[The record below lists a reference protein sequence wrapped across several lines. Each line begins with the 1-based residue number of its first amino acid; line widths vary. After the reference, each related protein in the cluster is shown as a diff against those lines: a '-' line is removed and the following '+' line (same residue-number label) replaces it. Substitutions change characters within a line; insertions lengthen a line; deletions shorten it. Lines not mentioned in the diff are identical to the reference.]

1 MAYGLDPG
9 KSQEIKQMV
18 AALLTH
24 VHVLSFMPYHCI
36 LPYSD

>member
-1 MAYGLDPG
+1 
-9 KSQEIKQMV
+9 MV